1 MMQHEP
7 QSQDSPAQNQP
18 GQIPLGQDPPAQD
31 PSVQDSSVPE
41 SSASGSPIAL
51 ATQPAPAATHVAGT
65 PGPGAP
71 FTGLEAVGLSR
82 SFGDI
87 HAVVNMDLR
96 APAGQVTALIGPN
109 GAGKTTLLL
118 MLASLLAPDTGTIS
132 IMGINPV
139 KDPVAARAKIGW
151 MPDTLGVW
159 ESLTAREI
167 LTSMGKFYRLPK
179 DRIPGRVQ
187 ELLALVNLLPLAEQ
201 KARVLSRGQQQ
212 RLSLARAL
220 IHDPQVLLLDEPA
233 SGLDPGSRVALR
245 TLLRALA
252 AEGKAI
258 VVSSHVLAELD
269 EIADGAVFVNQ
280 GRTVL
285 AQTVAEADGQGRK
298 YAIAALDP
306 VALNGALVA
315 LGVDFETGGGR
326 RDSVTLTVGTQQH
339 AAQLLRDLVDA
350 GVEVCAF
357 APASGAL
364 EETYMNMKVEQP

>member
-1 MMQHEP
+1 MHHTSPSQESDELQEP
-7 QSQDSPAQNQP
+7 EEPV
-18 GQIPLGQDPPAQD
+18 G
-31 PSVQDSSVPE
+31 V
-41 SSASGSPIAL
+41 
-51 ATQPAPAATHVAGT
+51 GT
-65 PGPGAP
+65 P
-71 FTGLEAVGLSR
+71 FVGLEASGLSR
-82 SFGDI
+82 SFGDV

-118 MLASLLAPDTGTIS
+118 MLASLLAPDTGTINVF
-132 IMGINPV
+132 GV
-139 KDPVAARAKIGW
+139 DPVQNPAAARANIGW

-167 LTSMGKFYRLPK
+167 LTSMARFYRLPK
-179 DRIPGRVQ
+179 AQIPGRVQ

-220 IHDPQVLLLDEPA
+220 IHDPRVLLLDEPA

-245 TLLRALA
+245 SILRQLA

-280 GRTVL
+280 GCTVL
-285 AQTVAEADGQGRK
+285 AQTVTEAAGQGRK

-306 VALNGALVA
+306 VALNAALVA
-315 LGVDFETGGGR
+315 LGVNFEPGGGR
-326 RDSVTLTVGTQQH
+326 RESVSVTVGSQQH
-339 AAQLLRDLVDA
+339 AAQLLRDLVAA
-350 GVEVCAF
+350 GAQVCAF

-364 EETYMNMKVEQP
+364 EETYMSMKVEQP